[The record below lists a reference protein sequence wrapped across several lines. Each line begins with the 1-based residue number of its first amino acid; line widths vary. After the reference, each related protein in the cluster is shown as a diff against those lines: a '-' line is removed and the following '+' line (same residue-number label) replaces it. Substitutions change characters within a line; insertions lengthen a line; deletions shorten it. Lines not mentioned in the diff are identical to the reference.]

1 MSDVVEKTIA
11 ALPKIFGENLLGGIS
26 QGVQSPKYLSGLGR
40 CFQTFVRLLHKS
52 KTKNEEDQFIKTQ
65 ITEIKEQFKY
75 PSTRKDQEKDL
86 LFICV
91 YCHMM
96 GYNVDFAKVKA
107 FNMCAGSDEAMDTKI
122 GWVTANLLLP
132 RNDETSILATS
143 SMVKNLSSPN
153 LLEVCNVM
161 ATVAHF
167 TMPQIIEFVL
177 PYLQKTQNHTRSLV
191 RAKAVMCIY
200 MYYLQVPE
208 LFLYEEDSFYKSLC
222 DPDPSVMAA
231 ACYIFHELVKKDR
244 KKYLS
249 LVPVLVNILQQ
260 IIERKLPSSYEYHSI
275 PSPWLQIK
283 ILKMLALLGADNQRE
298 SEMIYPV
305 LQAVFERTGIK
316 DKMCFAICYE
326 CIQTSTSIYPNQE
339 LLQAATQAVGNFLRA
354 KDLTLKYIG
363 IKALTGLVRV
373 SQEFALQYQ
382 IIVVEL
388 LDDPDETVQ
397 RKTLAL
403 LYNMTNS
410 VNVQPVCDKLL
421 QHMINSSDPFHKE
434 DLLHKIVELTQKFF
448 KPEVWFVDI
457 LFKVLQICPSSSS
470 SMVMNK
476 VIATLR
482 KGITRNT
489 EFCQHLVKKSV
500 ECLFREDLLE
510 DMVKLASWIIGQEA
524 ELLKNMPKDKLMA
537 LFTKQLSRQ
546 HITVMT
552 KLWLTNALMNLVT
565 SNILMTDTIAEPV
578 EQLLK
583 TVNDVII
590 VEKLQE
596 LVRISQLKPEISK
609 PKIEKMD
616 FTLSFLDNY
625 VSKSVKNGAQPYR
638 PKNMRSKQTQQEQ
651 GVTELFKGIQN
662 QGKMEILS
670 RLGEDV
676 ASSGGTSFTASDS
689 VSKLPSVKKVW
700 GKEGRIIDTQET
712 KKDEDDHITE
722 EDRNR
727 QQMVSAL
734 FGGIMPGQVEKTVE
748 QEPDPFFTE
757 EDNFDIKSAQPSTN
771 LDTGGWRQLHQSSG
785 DPNSPN
791 KTISS
796 EYGKLVDDLSLSE
809 TQFSENYTGEPFV
822 AEQTLSKHHID
833 NDSFDK
839 HLSDTDLLPSG
850 GGGSLYEDF
859 VGDVKNK
866 DEKSIYSD
874 SLQTLYDDDSVS

>member
-11 ALPKIFGENLLGGIS
+11 ALPKIFGENLLGGIG
-26 QGVQSPKYLSGLGR
+26 QGVQSSKYLSGLGR

-52 KTKNEEDQFIKTQ
+52 KTKNEEDHFIKTQ
-65 ITEIKEQFKY
+65 ITEIKEQFK
-75 PSTRKDQEKDL
+75 STRKDQEKDL

-96 GYNVDFAKVKA
+96 GYDVNFAKVKA
-107 FNMCAGSDEAMDTKI
+107 LMMLSGSIEAIDSKI
-122 GWVTANLLLP
+122 GWVTANLLIT
-132 RNDETSILATS
+132 RNDDTSILATS
-143 SMVKNLSSPN
+143 SMVKNLLSPN

-167 TMPQIIEFVL
+167 TMPQIIDIVL
-177 PYLQKTQNHTRSLV
+177 PYLQKTQNHPRSLV

-231 ACYIFHELVKKDR
+231 ACHIFHELVKKDR

-260 IIERKLPSSYEYHSI
+260 IIERKLPSTYEYHSI

-283 ILKMLALLGADNQRE
+283 ILKILALLGADNQRE

-316 DKMCFAICYE
+316 DKMCFSICYE
-326 CIQTSTSIYPNQE
+326 CIQTSASIYPNQE
-339 LLQAATQAVGNFLRA
+339 LLRTATQAVGNFLRA

-382 IIVVEL
+382 MIVVEL
-388 LDDPDETVQ
+388 LDDPDETIK
-397 RKTLAL
+397 RKTLVL

-421 QHMINSSDPFHKE
+421 QHMVNSSDPFHKD
-434 DLLHKIVELTQKFF
+434 DLLHKIIELTQKFF

-457 LFKVLQICPSSSS
+457 MFKVLQICPSSSS

-476 VIATLR
+476 VISTLR
-482 KGITRNT
+482 KGITKNT

-565 SNILMTDTIAEPV
+565 SNVLMTDTIAEPV
-578 EQLLK
+578 EQLVK
-583 TVNDVII
+583 TVDDVII
-590 VEKLQE
+590 VQKLQE
-596 LVRISQLKPEISK
+596 LVRISNLKPEISK

-616 FTLSFLDNY
+616 FTLSFLDNF
-625 VSKSVKNGAQPYR
+625 VSKSLKNGAQPYR

-662 QGKMEILS
+662 QGKVDILS

-676 ASSGGTSFTASDS
+676 ASSGGTSLTASDS

-700 GKEGRIIDTQET
+700 GKEGRIVDTKET
-712 KKDEDDHITE
+712 EKEEEDHITE
-722 EDRNR
+722 VDRNR

-734 FGGIMPGQVEKTVE
+734 FGGITPGQVEKTVE
-748 QEPDPFFTE
+748 LEADPFFTE
-757 EDNFDIKSAQPSTN
+757 EDNFDIKSAQQSTN
-771 LDTGGWRQLHQSSG
+771 MDTGGWRQLHQSSVE
-785 DPNSPN
+785 NSPN
-791 KTISS
+791 KNISS
-796 EYGKLVDDLSLSE
+796 DNVKLLDDLSLSE
-809 TQFSENYTGEPFV
+809 TQYSENYTGEAFD
-822 AEQTLSKHHID
+822 AEMTHSKPHID

-839 HLSDTDLLPSG
+839 HLSATDLLPSG

-859 VGDVKNK
+859 IEDV
-866 DEKSIYSD
+866 
-874 SLQTLYDDDSVS
+874 